1 VTAVAAIPEE
11 LPAAAAPRRW
21 LGRLWRNRNGR
32 VGLVIVGVLVLV
44 AIAAA
49 AGLLPHDPLAQDPAQ
64 SMRGPSGA
72 HPLGTDPFGRD
83 ELSRLMAGVLASLRI
98 ALVSVAMATVV
109 GAGLGIVSG
118 FAGGWVDRVLGRL
131 ADIGFAFPALLLAL
145 VIITALGRGW
155 GITAVAIAIV
165 YSPIFFRVARGPVL
179 SLREADFVS
188 AGRVLGFSGPRLLA
202 RHVLPNV
209 AAPIIIQV
217 ALALSWAILTEST
230 LSFLGLGTQPPEPS
244 LGLMVAEGRTVV
256 QQAWWLVVFPASA
269 IVLAVIGL
277 NLVGDGVRDVLDPRR
292 RG

>member
-1 VTAVAAIPEE
+1 MTAVAAIPEE